1 LGIVT
6 TEGMRVKA
14 VLQSN
19 AALLCAVA
27 IVQFGLFEAGL
38 RLKGGTEAA
47 PEFQRLFM
55 ADPALG
61 YRLKPGAT
69 ARFKTAEFDTSI
81 AINTAGLR
89 DREIGP
95 KAPGER
101 RLIVLGDSLVMAV
114 QVPLRDT
121 LTAQLERLLNAD
133 AVPPATF
140 RVINAGVQGY
150 GPVEEYLFYRDV
162 AAALQP
168 DIVILAL
175 YAGNDAV
182 EAAGTGHRLQE
193 HRPGGPAN
201 ESLSLVDRFTQWR
214 RRVIR
219 RSMVLQV
226 VRLRVS
232 TVLYRFNWRQPEVDL
247 PLRAYLPEA
256 PPEIARGLDV
266 MTEAVSRL
274 DALTRSQGAQLVV
287 LLLPARFQ
295 VDDEDFQR
303 LRDMVARL
311 GETLERDRATERFK
325 SALEK
330 LGVPV
335 IDVLPS
341 LRHAARRADVFM
353 RSTAHFTPSGHET
366 IARALQQYLVDHAV
380 FERER

>member
-1 LGIVT
+1 
-6 TEGMRVKA
+6 MRVKA

-38 RLKGGTEAA
+38 RLKGGSEAA

-55 ADPALG
+55 ADPTLG
-61 YRLKPGAT
+61 YRLRPGAT
-69 ARFKTAEFDTSI
+69 ARFRTAEFDTSI

-101 RLIVLGDSLVMAV
+101 RLVVLGDSLVMAV

-162 AAALQP
+162 AAALRP
-168 DIVILAL
+168 DVVVLAL

-182 EAAGTGHRLQE
+182 EAAVTGHRLRE
-193 HRPGGPAN
+193 HGPGGPPN
-201 ESLSLVDRFTQWR
+201 DSRSLVDRFTQWR

-226 VRLRVS
+226 ARLRAR
-232 TVLYRFNWRQPEVDL
+232 TVLDRFNWRQPEIDL

-266 MTEAVSRL
+266 MAEAVSRL

-295 VDDEDFQR
+295 VDDEDYQR
-303 LRDMVARL
+303 LRGGVARL

-325 SALEK
+325 SALETP
-330 LGVPV
+330 GVPV
-335 IDVLPS
+335 IDALPS
-341 LRHAARRADVFM
+341 LRRAARNTDVFM
-353 RSTAHFTPSGHET
+353 RSTAHLTRIGHET
-366 IARALQQYLVDHAV
+366 VARTIQQYLVDHDV
-380 FERER
+380 FERGR